1 MKIVFDSRIKTCDGL
16 VCGVDVL
23 PSEVQSI
30 EYATST
36 VDSVREAGM
45 IQRNENLKQ
54 AEKSKEW
61 HQQTDSLIR
70 KRRTVDINEYH
81 KALGHLSKA
90 ITFATAHAEDIS
102 SKGNFNPCENCTLG
116 KARQAN
122 VNKKAIPT

>member
-1 MKIVFDSRIKTCDGL
+1 
-16 VCGVDVL
+16 
-23 PSEVQSI
+23 
-30 EYATST
+30 
-36 VDSVREAGM
+36 M

-90 ITFATAHAEDIS
+90 ITFSTAHAEDIS

-122 VNKKAIPT
+122 VSKKAIPRSTNEGEWLFIDISSPSTKSMGGKQHWLLILRDCTDYC